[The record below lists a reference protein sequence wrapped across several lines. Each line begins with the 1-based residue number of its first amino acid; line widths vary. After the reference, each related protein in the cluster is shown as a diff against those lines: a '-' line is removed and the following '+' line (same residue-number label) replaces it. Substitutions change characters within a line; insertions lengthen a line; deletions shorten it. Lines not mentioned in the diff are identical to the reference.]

1 MAVKG
6 EFRGLLQY
14 TVSTTFKSSFDE
26 GRNAVKL
33 SKRQGF
39 RKFCKVAYI
48 SESKGRDIFWCCRVP
63 CERRRLELPRGV
75 WGHAPPPGIF
85 FKRTFRNAV
94 SSVSGTQES
103 VSQEGVEFIQIP
115 FKNVSKKTYIIK
127 NKTNP
132 RNIGNKVTDTE
143 MTECQ

>member
-26 GRNAVKL
+26 GHNAVKL

-48 SESKGRDIFWCCRVP
+48 SESKGRDIFWRRKVP

-75 WGHAPPPGIF
+75 WGHAHPPEF
-85 FKRTFRNAV
+85 FLKEHSETLFPVFLEPKNQFPRQGW
-94 SSVSGTQES
+94 SL
-103 VSQEGVEFIQIP
+103 
-115 FKNVSKKTYIIK
+115 FKFSLK
-127 NKTNP
+127 
-132 RNIGNKVTDTE
+132 
-143 MTECQ
+143 M